1 MLLVVVIMIVLQA
14 EWWTLVVMDVVCS
27 PAFGIRTSLPLE
39 VCSKHAHDRHDF
51 GSTWFAPRHLQTKL
65 QQVRGLDS
73 GSALFIKTK
82 NHVRACPLLKHPCI
96 HFIFAKIKQYT
107 YKSHCFKIHFHM
119 YTRVQKQMHKLCIIC
134 VQMFGNAKI

>member
-65 QQVRGLDS
+65 QQVRGLEWC
-73 GSALFIKTK
+73 L
-82 NHVRACPLLKHPCI
+82 
-96 HFIFAKIKQYT
+96 
-107 YKSHCFKIHFHM
+107 
-119 YTRVQKQMHKLCIIC
+119 TRHAGDARL
-134 VQMFGNAKI
+134 